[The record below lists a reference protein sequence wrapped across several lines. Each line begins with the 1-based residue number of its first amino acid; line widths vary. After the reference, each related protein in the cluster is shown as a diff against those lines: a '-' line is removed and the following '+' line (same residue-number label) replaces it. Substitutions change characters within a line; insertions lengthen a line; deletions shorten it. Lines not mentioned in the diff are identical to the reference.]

1 MEDMIKIAE
10 SFGIK
15 ASYVYKT
22 KYFYTVRNGR
32 DEYRIIPTS
41 LSEERLRELYNI
53 KLKLFEA
60 GLRVCDKP
68 VLTVAGTSLAEG
80 DEGNYIMT
88 ESVKGHN
95 PEFENRD
102 EIKRTFAAIGAM
114 HKVLRQ
120 AECDRVD
127 ILQGYKK
134 GCEKLKS
141 IKKQLGCAKK
151 LNDCDIEYIHRCKE
165 YYEIAQNAISVLEGL
180 SFGATCPIHG
190 AIKEDN
196 IFVSRDVVLTDWEM
210 CHCGHFM
217 EDVAQL
223 IARYI
228 RKFAYHSDNFLT
240 LDEILNEYTKHN
252 PSSDKELAILY
263 ALLMYP
269 KRYIA
274 VSTKHYSKAHK
285 FMPVGVKRKFD
296 EEYEQRK
303 FYLKYIGVM

>member
-15 ASYVYKT
+15 PSCVYKT
-22 KYFYTVRNGR
+22 KYFYTVRCGR
-32 DEYRIIPTS
+32 NEYRIIPTS
-41 LSEERLRELYNI
+41 LSESRLKELYNI
-53 KLKLFEA
+53 KLKLFA
-60 GLRVCDKP
+60 SGLKVCDKP
-68 VLTVAGTSLAEG
+68 LLTAEGMSLVEG

-102 EIKRTFAAIGAM
+102 EIKRTFAAIGSM
-114 HKVLRQ
+114 HNVLRRIDC
-120 AECDRVD
+120 AGGD
-127 ILQGYKK
+127 ILQDYKK

-151 LNDCDIEYIHRCKE
+151 LNDCDIEYIHRYKE
-165 YYEIAQNAISVLEGL
+165 YYEIAQNAVSVLDGL
-180 SFGATCPIHG
+180 SFGAACPIHG

-196 IFVSRDVVLTDWEM
+196 IFVGRDIVLTDWEM
-210 CHCGHFM
+210 CRCGHFM

-240 LDEILNEYTKHN
+240 IDEILNEYTKQN

-269 KRYIA
+269 KRYIS
-274 VSTKHYSKAHK
+274 VSTKHYSKSHK
-285 FMPVGVKRKFD
+285 FMPAGVKRKFD
-296 EEYEQRK
+296 EEYEQRE
-303 FYLKYIGVM
+303 FYLKYIGVV